1 MIPEGAIRLGK
12 KSSCPRKE
20 EAMRTIYVTDLDGT
34 LLNTE
39 SRINP
44 ESLSIIN
51 ELVEQGML
59 FTYATARSLES
70 ASVVTEGL
78 RLTMPVI
85 VYNGAFIMRPRTQEP
100 SLTGDNLFSGGPSF
114 PENNSFPG
122 EISLLRQNLFPG
134 EILYSQFFTREE
146 AGFIRE
152 NLEKAGISPLVYSF
166 IRERESVSWNTARE
180 NEGIKHYLSN
190 RRWDRRLRP
199 LESAEGLYDGN
210 IFYYTCIGEK
220 EELMPL
226 YEVFSRDRRL
236 RCTIQQ
242 ELYRPEYWCEVMPGK
257 ATKAQAIRTLKDM
270 YSCDRVVSFGDAI
283 NDIPMFEL
291 SDECYAVENAVPE
304 LKRAATGI
312 VGSNVGDGVAKW
324 LRENVK

>member
-1 MIPEGAIRLGK
+1 
-12 KSSCPRKE
+12 
-20 EAMRTIYVTDLDGT
+20 
-34 LLNTE
+34 
-39 SRINP
+39 
-44 ESLSIIN
+44 
-51 ELVEQGML
+51 ML

-100 SLTGDNLFSGGPSF
+100 SL
-114 PENNSFPG
+114 
-122 EISLLRQNLFPG
+122 PG

-270 YSCDRVVSFGDAI
+270 YGCDRVVSFGDAI

-304 LKRAATGI
+304 LKSAATGI
-312 VGSNVGDGVAKW
+312 VGSNDGDGVAKW
-324 LRENVK
+324 LRETVK